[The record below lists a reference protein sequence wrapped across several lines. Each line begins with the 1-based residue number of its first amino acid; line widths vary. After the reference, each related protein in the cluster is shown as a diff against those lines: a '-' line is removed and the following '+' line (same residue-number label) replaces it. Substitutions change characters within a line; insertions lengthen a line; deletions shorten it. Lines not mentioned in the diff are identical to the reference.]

1 MAYETVKVAQYLPSE
16 RAIIFAMGGNEYG
29 LLYDD
34 NRDSL
39 EIWVDHGGNGS
50 GCNNLILDAFDKELD
65 LEFCRSETLKQF
77 CRSEPLIR
85 TT

>member
-1 MAYETVKVAQYLPSE
+1 MTYVSRKVAQYLPAE
-16 RAIIFAMGGNEYG
+16 KAIIFVMGNNEYG

-65 LEFCRSETLKQF
+65 LEFCRSETLGKG
-77 CRSEPLIR
+77 EAA
-85 TT
+85 